1 MKPIPGA
8 RPSDVQELGRA
19 RDRLSFVYLER
30 GKVHRDANAITVTDE
45 RGTVHIPSAMIGALL
60 LGPGTSV
67 SHQAMMVVADS
78 GATTVWV
85 GEQGVRYYA
94 HGRSL
99 SRSSR
104 WLERQ
109 AAIVSNQSRRLAV
122 ARAMYEMRFPGE
134 DVAGLSMQALR
145 GKEGAR
151 VRTAYATVAR
161 EAGVEWKRRD
171 YRPDDFAAS
180 DTLNQALS
188 AATTC
193 LYGVV
198 HAVTVA
204 LGCAPGL
211 GVVHTG
217 HERSFVYDIAD
228 LYKVELAVPV
238 AFTVAAREPEDLP
251 AEVRREMRD
260 VIHTA
265 KLLSRC
271 ARDIQV
277 LLGGSGD
284 EDGELDVDDWDVVE
298 LWDGGLRSVASGVS
312 YGGTPSGGEMDVPW

>member
-1 MKPIPGA
+1 
-8 RPSDVQELGRA
+8 
-19 RDRLSFVYLER
+19 
-30 GKVHRDANAITVTDE
+30 
-45 RGTVHIPSAMIGALL
+45 
-60 LGPGTSV
+60 
-67 SHQAMMVVADS
+67 
-78 GATTVWV
+78 
-85 GEQGVRYYA
+85 
-94 HGRSL
+94 
-99 SRSSR
+99 
-104 WLERQ
+104 
-109 AAIVSNQSRRLAV
+109 
-122 ARAMYEMRFPGE
+122 
-134 DVAGLSMQALR
+134 MQALR